1 MKGRKGSSR
10 TRDLVLTSIVAATYG
25 AGTIAISPISYG
37 PVQAR
42 LTDALI
48 PTSYNKKV
56 GKAAVIGTAL
66 GCIIANVVSP
76 YGLPDVVIGTL
87 ANLLA
92 SGCSYACRKT
102 LGIKGKLLASAVVR
116 VRCSAPFDDRDG
128 NRWGVNQLRRAGGSP
143 FGGLGESS

>member
-1 MKGRKGSSR
+1 M
-10 TRDLVLTSIVAATYG
+10 AATYG

-102 LGIKGKLLASAVVR
+102 LGIKGKLLAALTPSITIG
-116 VRCSAPFDDRDG
+116 FMI
-128 NRWGVNQLRRAGGSP
+128 
-143 FGGLGESS
+143 GGLLLSCVYGAPPLLTIATVTAGELISCVGLGVPLLEALERVLK